1 MKITLIILSVII
13 LIVLWKLFLR
23 LKSKQS
29 VEKSALGVKKSKF
42 HNAWEVVILNGK
54 HQGKIIKRF
63 HKRTHAFLWI
73 RQNQNKNLKFKS

>member
-1 MKITLIILSVII
+1 MKITIIILSVIA
-13 LIVLWKLFLR
+13 LIILWKVFFKR
-23 LKSKQS
+23 KEV

>member
-1 MKITLIILSVII
+1 MKITLIILSVIA
-13 LIVLWKLFLR
+13 LIVLLKVFLR
-23 LKSKQS
+23 PKPKQS
-29 VEKSALGVKKSKF
+29 VLGVKKSKF

-63 HKRTHAFLWI
+63 HKRSHAFLWI

>member
-1 MKITLIILSVII
+1 MKITLIILSVIV
-13 LIVLWKLFLR
+13 LIVLLKVFL
-23 LKSKQS
+23 KPKQS